1 MEQANQKIIGTRR
14 STDYSFLF
22 QNQKLSGIFAESP
35 EKSIFYSFYPKEDE
49 PKVSNEILE
58 VALRALLESNPTGF
72 DILSACFYGLKEQ
85 EEYQAIAVKVFKE
98 HWNKL
103 YNLVFAD
110 IVFERESFL
119 DSLDETYDFWK
130 ENK

>member
-22 QNQKLSGIFAESP
+22 QNRKLSGIFAESP
-35 EKSIFYSFYPKEDE
+35 EKSIFYSFNPKEDE

-58 VALRALLESNPTGF
+58 VALRALLESNPAGF

-110 IVFERESFL
+110 IVFEREPSL
-119 DSLDETYDFWK
+119 DALDETYDFWK